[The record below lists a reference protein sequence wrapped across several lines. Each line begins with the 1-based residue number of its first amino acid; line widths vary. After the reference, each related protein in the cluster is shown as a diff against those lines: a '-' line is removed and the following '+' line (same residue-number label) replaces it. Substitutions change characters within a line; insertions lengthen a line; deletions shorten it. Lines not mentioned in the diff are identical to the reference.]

1 MLLTFF
7 FMAVSWIQSWRF
19 NNIKHAVKNVLNSKS
34 SISMYKDCNGSI
46 PKLPHSQGNDKVNY
60 IPCRSLSSSI
70 CLNQNEAF
78 LSNLLFFSPSKRVC
92 SVLPQQQVDINNWI
106 AVPSEKTE
114 FPLKLSGH
122 TNLKLDE
129 SHVFIIIES
138 DLGESHSVQNG
149 LNFEVEYF
157 GIPKSW
163 YVGDLFVLLLE
174 SDLNRL
180 AELTTLFLS
189 NNLCFSNKLE
199 ITRIESVEV
208 RGEPC
213 KLSGVDLTSI
223 TRRLKSGSRG
233 VINIK
238 DEQEGLLSSHRKL
251 YSAICE
257 AATNA
262 VSEHCSVTVSDFGLT
277 INPESAE
284 ENSQNGYLPIREET
298 DRAKS
303 CDIDRKDSY
312 DSLSLRCPSD
322 SVINHSNS
330 SNYFSECGT
339 LRSTPLSQFNK
350 SCISVYRL
358 VKNLEKCDADKSGFT
373 SMDSLNTAYSTL
385 SGRRVSVPH
394 HGEVSTGK
402 PPVIT
407 IFSSSSSSVENVRNS
422 LHEIVERDR
431 YTIHSLNLNKMISS
445 PWLQK
450 SKLVII
456 CGNVPPSLVPHLLKY
471 LVSDGGQILCICS
484 DLLGV
489 FLSSFQTAE
498 VRPDEIVRLN
508 YDKWKHVPLMHHIFC
523 YQPSPTSDQF
533 PPEESL
539 SDSVSARTPSS
550 VEVIDMNNESHT
562 LLVKVLGVEETWHTP
577 SFLLATCL
585 SSEGKVLFSQVHL
598 DSDPVKSEIYS
609 EKPSSDKKVRL
620 EILADL
626 LLKHFDIKCCL
637 ETVKSSYTPA
647 YFLGN
652 HEQKLSF
659 LEDIKESMIDNG
671 LKIKDLAIKFYGKGQ
686 NPSKASENFLPI
698 LLHSCPARFSTVEY
712 FDNLKTKE
720 FGRLV
725 IYSDILKTSMA
736 LLAGPKMANGLAVI
750 PRLQTRGSGRAGNEW
765 LSPEGSASYSIQ
777 LHISLD
783 SELGQ
788 HLSLLQHI
796 VSLASVHAIVSK
808 PGYERLSLGLKW
820 PNDIYAG
827 DNVKIGGVAVNTF
840 IYGRTAVCNIGAG
853 LNLSNSLP
861 TTCIN
866 DMVDELSQSS
876 GGKLKKISHESYFA
890 WVFNELELFVNAAQ
904 EGRIPEIL
912 DLYYQY
918 WLHENAEISVVQAD
932 GSKKNVTIVG
942 LDKYGF
948 LEVRGTKGEKFSVQP
963 DGNSFD
969 MFEGL
974 IAPK

>member
-262 VSEHCSVTVSDFGLT
+262 VSEHCSVTVSDFG
-277 INPESAE
+277 
-284 ENSQNGYLPIREET
+284 
-298 DRAKS
+298 
-303 CDIDRKDSY
+303 
-312 DSLSLRCPSD
+312 
-322 SVINHSNS
+322 
-330 SNYFSECGT
+330 
-339 LRSTPLSQFNK
+339 
-350 SCISVYRL
+350 L